1 MKLGAHVSI
10 RGGVENAP
18 LYGKAATCDVIQIF
32 SKNQLQWKF
41 SPITDESVSLFKER
55 AKELNIT
62 PVSIHASYLL
72 NLASPNEAIRKNQLK
87 ILEWS
92 LKELIC

>member
-41 SPITDESVSLFKER
+41 SPLTDESVSLFK
-55 AKELNIT
+55 I
-62 PVSIHASYLL
+62 SIFLF
-72 NLASPNEAIRKNQLK
+72 SPKFYI
-87 ILEWS
+87 S
-92 LKELIC
+92 LHTYFY